1 MSAAVY
7 SVPTGTANA
16 NGARPYSYIAAA
28 SANQDAQVVKAA
40 AGQVYGL
47 SLFNT
52 SAAARYVK
60 FYNKATAPTSADT
73 PVLRAYLPAGG
84 GAVVPIDIGVA
95 FDAGISF
102 RITTGYADNDANA
115 ATAGDVLVNAAY
127 R

>member
-7 SVPTGTANA
+7 SVPTASPNA
-16 NGARPYSYIAAA
+16 QGARPYSYIAAA
-28 SANQDAQVVKAA
+28 SSNQDSQVVKAA

-60 FYNKATAPTSADT
+60 LYNKATAPTSADT
-73 PVLRAYLPAGG
+73 PVLRAFLPAGG
-84 GAVVPIDIGVA
+84 GAVVPLDIGVA
-95 FDAGISF
+95 FDTGIAF
-102 RITTGYADNDANA
+102 RITTGYADSDANA
-115 ATAGDVLVNAAY
+115 ATAGDVFVNAAY